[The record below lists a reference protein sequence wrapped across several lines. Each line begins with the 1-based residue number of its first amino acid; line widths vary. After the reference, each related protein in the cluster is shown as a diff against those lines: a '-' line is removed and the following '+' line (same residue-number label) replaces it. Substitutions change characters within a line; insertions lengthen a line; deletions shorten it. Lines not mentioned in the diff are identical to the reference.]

1 MAQWNRVLEATPEEV
16 WEVLSD
22 GERYARWVVG
32 AHDSWER
39 DDHWPAVD
47 AELGYTLK
55 LGAWTYHG
63 RTISRRC
70 EPIRRLELEAVTHLG
85 SARISFLVEP
95 WGSHTLVLV
104 DEHPLRGPAA
114 RWHNSGADLV
124 LRWRHR
130 HLLARLEEATASA
143 RGRPRAGAPGDGRP
157 SPAPGDEHPSSGS
170 DDAHPSPGPGDG
182 NGARDRS

>member
-16 WEVLSD
+16 WAVLSD
-22 GERYARWVVG
+22 GRRYARWVVG
-32 AHDSWER
+32 THDSWER

-47 AELGYTLK
+47 AELGYALK
-55 LGAWTYHG
+55 LGPWTYHG

-70 EPIRRLELEAVTHLG
+70 EPIRRLELEAATHLG

-95 WGSHTLVLV
+95 WGSRTLVLV

-114 RWHNSGADLV
+114 RWHNSAADLV

-130 HLLARLEEATASA
+130 QLLARLEKAVLSA
-143 RGRPRAGAPGDGRP
+143 RARSRAGAPGDARP
-157 SPAPGDEHPSSGS
+157 SS
-170 DDAHPSPGPGDG
+170 GPGDG
-182 NGARDRS
+182 NGTRDRS